1 MKRPFDGFVRG
12 LGFPSTNREG
22 LIGEGRKPLFFF
34 VFLLP
39 QKAMEEDF
47 DQPNFLDQ
55 EKLARQEEKI
65 ESGKIVCNKDNP
77 EECENCGG

>member
-1 MKRPFDGFVRG
+1 VRVG
-12 LGFPSTNREG
+12 VSFYKWRGVDWRG
-22 LIGEGRKPLFFF
+22 AKAPLFF